1 MRPLTKRQREILQ
14 LVLDGKDTDEIAERI
29 GISVHGVKYH
39 LKKVMERLKKKNR
52 YLAAMDAEDKGLL

>member
-1 MRPLTKRQREILQ
+1 MQ